1 MWRKCSRKKQDER
14 SEDGDGGTCVEE
26 KIQEE
31 KKRKKNIWSVWMQGK
46 KGKRIKNHNQMLPQ
60 YFNNISQ

>member
-31 KKRKKNIWSVWMQGK
+31 KKKKNIWSVWMQGK

-60 YFNNISQ
+60 YFHNISQ

>member
-31 KKRKKNIWSVWMQGK
+31 KKKEKKTYGPYGCK
-46 KGKRIKNHNQMLPQ
+46 EIKEKE
-60 YFNNISQ
+60 